1 MNNNTIFVAMGEKI
15 LFNHKELDLSV
26 NRLCWQLIENHCD
39 FENTVLIGMQPRGY
53 VLAEKIHARLL
64 ELSSVNTI
72 SLGSLDITF
81 FRDDFGRRDEPLTA
95 NQTNIDFLVEGKKVV
110 FIDDVLYTGR
120 SIRAGMDAINSFG
133 RPQQIELLVLIDRRF
148 SRELP
153 IEPNYVGKTV
163 DAIDTEKV
171 LVEWTDDGN
180 RNGLVRLIRE

>member
-1 MNNNTIFVAMGEKI
+1 MGEKI
-15 LFNHKELDLSV
+15 LFDHKELDLSL
-26 NRLCWQLIENHCD
+26 NRLCWQLIENHCG

-53 VLAEKIHARLL
+53 FLAQRIQERLL
-64 ELSSVNTI
+64 ELTSVKEI
-72 SLGSLDITF
+72 SLGSFFITF
-81 FRDDFGRRDEPLTA
+81 FRDDFRRRDEPVVA
-95 NQTNIDFLVEGKKVV
+95 NQTDINFLVEGKNVI

-171 LVEWTDDGN
+171 LVEWSNTNNKND
-180 RNGLVRLIRE
+180 LVRLIRE

>member
-1 MNNNTIFVAMGEKI
+1 MGEKI
-15 LFNHKELDLSV
+15 LFNHKELDLSL
-26 NRLCWQLIENHCD
+26 NRLCWQLIENHCG

-53 VLAEKIHARLL
+53 FLAERIQERLL
-64 ELSSVNTI
+64 ELTSVKEI

-81 FRDDFGRRDEPLTA
+81 FRDDFRRRDEPVVA
-95 NQTNIDFLVEGKKVV
+95 NQTDINFLVEGKNVI

-171 LVEWTDDGN
+171 LVEWSDTNNKND
-180 RNGLVRLIRE
+180 LVRLIRE

>member
-1 MNNNTIFVAMGEKI
+1 MGEKI
-15 LFNHKELDLSV
+15 LFNHKELDLSL
-26 NRLCWQLIENHCD
+26 NRLCWQLIENHCG

-53 VLAEKIHARLL
+53 FLAQRIQERLL
-64 ELSSVNTI
+64 ELTSVKEI

-81 FRDDFGRRDEPLTA
+81 FRDDFRRRDEPVVA
-95 NQTNIDFLVEGKKVV
+95 HQTDINFLVEGKNVI

-171 LVEWTDDGN
+171 LVEWSDTNNKND
-180 RNGLVRLIRE
+180 LVRLIRE

>member
-1 MNNNTIFVAMGEKI
+1 MGEKI

-53 VLAEKIHARLL
+53 FFAQKIHDRLL
-64 ELSSVNTI
+64 ALTSISNI

-81 FRDDFGRRDEPLTA
+81 FRDDFRRREELVVA
-95 NQTNIDFLVEGKKVV
+95 NQTNINFLVEGKKVV

-171 LVEWTDDGN
+171 LVEWSNDKN
-180 RNGLVRLIRE
+180 KNGLVRLIRG

>member
-1 MNNNTIFVAMGEKI
+1 MGEKI

-39 FENTVLIGMQPRGY
+39 FSNTVLIGMQPRGFQFAKK
-53 VLAEKIHARLL
+53 VQSKLI
-64 ELSSVNTI
+64 ELTSINDI
-72 SLGSLDITF
+72 ALGSLDITF
-81 FRDDFGRRDEPLTA
+81 FRDDFRRREEPLA
-95 NQTNIDFLVEGKKVV
+95 PNQTDINFLVEGKNVI

-133 RPQQIELLVLIDRRF
+133 RPKGIELLVLIDRRF

-153 IEPNYVGKTV
+153 IEPNYVGMTV

-171 LVEWTDDGN
+171 VVEWDLEENSGQ
-180 RNGLVRLIRE
+180 VSLIRE

>member
-1 MNNNTIFVAMGEKI
+1 MGEKI

-39 FENTVLIGMQPRGY
+39 FSDTVLVGMQPRGY
-53 VLAEKIHARLL
+53 KFAQKIHSKLL
-64 ELSSVNTI
+64 ELTSIKEI

-81 FRDDFGRRDEPLTA
+81 FRDDFRRREEPIA
-95 NQTNIDFLVEGKKVV
+95 PNQTNINFLVEGKKVI

-133 RPQQIELLVLIDRRF
+133 RPKQIELLVLIDRRF

-163 DAIDTEKV
+163 DAIDSEKV
-171 LVEWTDDGN
+171 VVQWDDTVN
-180 RNGLVRLIRE
+180 NGQVSLIRE

>member
-1 MNNNTIFVAMGEKI
+1 MGEKI
-15 LFNHKELDLSV
+15 LFNHKELDLSL
-26 NRLCWQLIENHCD
+26 NRLCWQLIENHCG

-53 VLAEKIHARLL
+53 FLAQRIQERLL
-64 ELSSVNTI
+64 ELTSVKEI

-81 FRDDFGRRDEPLTA
+81 FRDDFRRRDEPVVA
-95 NQTNIDFLVEGKKVV
+95 NQTDINFLVEGKNVI

-153 IEPNYVGKTV
+153 IDPNYVGKTV

-171 LVEWTDDGN
+171 LVEWSDTNNKND
-180 RNGLVRLIRE
+180 LVRLIRE

>member
-1 MNNNTIFVAMGEKI
+1 MKKI
-15 LFNHKELDLSV
+15 LFNHKELDLSL
-26 NRLCWQLIENHCD
+26 NRLCWQLIENHCG

-53 VLAEKIHARLL
+53 FLAQRIQERLL
-64 ELSSVNTI
+64 ELTSVKEI

-81 FRDDFGRRDEPLTA
+81 FRDDFRRRDEPVVA
-95 NQTNIDFLVEGKKVV
+95 NQTDINFLVEGKNVI

-171 LVEWTDDGN
+171 LVEWSDTNNKND
-180 RNGLVRLIRE
+180 LVRLIRE

>member
-1 MNNNTIFVAMGEKI
+1 MGEKI

-53 VLAEKIHARLL
+53 FLAEKIRASLVSL
-64 ELSSVNTI
+64 TGALDI

-81 FRDDFGRRDEPLTA
+81 FRDDFRRREEPLAA
-95 NQTNIDFLVEGKKVV
+95 NQTNINFLVEGKKVV

-171 LVEWTDDGN
+171 LVEWSDDEN
-180 RNGLVRLIRE
+180 KNGLVRLIRE

>member
-1 MNNNTIFVAMGEKI
+1 MGEKI

-39 FENTVLIGMQPRGY
+39 FENTVLIGMQPGGY
-53 VLAEKIHARLL
+53 FLAQKIHARLL
-64 ELSSVNTI
+64 ALTGIQDI

-81 FRDDFGRRDEPLTA
+81 FRDDFRRREEPLAA
-95 NQTNIDFLVEGKKVV
+95 NQTNINFLVEGKKVV

-163 DAIDTEKV
+163 DAKNNEKV
-171 LVEWTDDGN
+171 LVEWSDDEN

>member
-1 MNNNTIFVAMGEKI
+1 MV
-15 LFNHKELDLSV
+15 
-26 NRLCWQLIENHCD
+26 
-39 FENTVLIGMQPRGY
+39 
-53 VLAEKIHARLL
+53 
-64 ELSSVNTI
+64 
-72 SLGSLDITF
+72 TF
-81 FRDDFGRRDEPLTA
+81 WRSEFKNVFS
-95 NQTNIDFLVEGKKVV
+95 NFLVEGKNVI

-171 LVEWTDDGN
+171 LVEWSNTNNKND
-180 RNGLVRLIRE
+180 LVRLIRE

>member
-1 MNNNTIFVAMGEKI
+1 MGEKI

-53 VLAEKIHARLL
+53 FLAQKIHARLL
-64 ELSSVNTI
+64 ALTGIQDI

-81 FRDDFGRRDEPLTA
+81 FRDDFRRREAPLSA
-95 NQTNIDFLVEGKKVV
+95 NQTNINFLVEGKKVV

-171 LVEWTDDGN
+171 LVEWSDDEN
-180 RNGLVRLIRE
+180 KNGLVRLIRE

>member
-1 MNNNTIFVAMGEKI
+1 MGEKI
-15 LFNHKELDLSV
+15 LFNHKELDLSL
-26 NRLCWQLIENHCD
+26 NRLCWQLIENHCG

-53 VLAEKIHARLL
+53 FLAQRIQERLL
-64 ELSSVNTI
+64 ELTSVKEI

-81 FRDDFGRRDEPLTA
+81 FRDDFRRRDEPVVA
-95 NQTNIDFLVEGKKVV
+95 NQTDINFLVEGKNVI

-171 LVEWTDDGN
+171 LVEWSETNNKND
-180 RNGLVRLIRE
+180 LVRWIRE

>member
-1 MNNNTIFVAMGEKI
+1 MGEKI
-15 LFNHKELDLSV
+15 LFNHKELDLSL
-26 NRLCWQLIENHCD
+26 NRLCWQLIENHCG

-53 VLAEKIHARLL
+53 FLAQRIQERLL
-64 ELSSVNTI
+64 ELTSVKEI

-81 FRDDFGRRDEPLTA
+81 FRDDFRRRDEPVVA
-95 NQTNIDFLVEGKKVV
+95 NQTDINFLVEGKNVI

-133 RPQQIELLVLIDRRF
+133 RPQQIELLVLIDSRF

-171 LVEWTDDGN
+171 LVEWSDTNNKND
-180 RNGLVRLIRE
+180 LVRLIRE